1 MLNIRALMATV
12 LTGMIFLL
20 GTAPSH
26 AAEKSSASVAHIK
39 LSGGLDE
46 SPVAND
52 PLFGATAENFKTKL
66 ERIKKAKD
74 DSSVQGLYLEIDG
87 LGIGYA
93 KVDEICRAISDFRKG
108 GKKVFAY
115 MESPSTKDYLVAAA
129 CDEISMPES
138 GSLMLTGLRAEVTF
152 YKDLFD
158 KLGVHADMLRMGD
171 FKSAAEPYTRSSMS
185 KESRQQLETVLDD
198 FYAKEIVAHIAQ
210 ARTPQKFTEDQVKK
224 LIDEGPY
231 TARAAKA
238 AGLIDRLAY
247 SEGFEEGLKTAL
259 DASRV
264 KIVKNYGQTTGS
276 DLDLS
281 NPFALLKALFA
292 PPKATSSNK
301 PKIAVIYA
309 VGMITAG
316 KSVDMPFLGKTLG
329 STTLIEAIREAE
341 KDKTVKAIIL
351 RVDSPGGSALASDL
365 VWNEL
370 RKSKKPVVASMSD
383 VAASGGYY
391 ISMAASKIYAEPGT
405 LTGSIGVVGGKI
417 ALGGLEE
424 KVGVKTE
431 VIARG
436 ANANIFSM
444 STPFTDSEKKAMT
457 AMMQETYDQ
466 FLDKAIEGRKKAG
479 KEMSKES
486 LLKLAGGRVWTGRQA
501 KENGLIDEVGSLE
514 DAIAGTKKLAGMAD
528 DAEMEM
534 LYLPKPASLLETLM
548 ESKGDLGTK
557 ATLESLPL
565 LKEVPELTSK
575 FSSLA
580 GLLRLRGEAVWVVM
594 PYRVDVR

>member
-1 MLNIRALMATV
+1 MHMLNLRALLATALV
-12 LTGMIFLL
+12 FTF
-20 GTAPSH
+20 
-26 AAEKSSASVAHIK
+26 AASVGRAADKPSASVAHIK

-74 DSSVQGLYLEIDG
+74 DAAIQGLYLEIDG

-93 KVDEICRAISDFRKG
+93 KVDELCRAIADFRRG

-158 KLGVHADMLRMGD
+158 KLGVQADMLRMGD

-198 FYAKEIVAHIAQ
+198 FYAKDIVAHIAQ
-210 ARTPQKFTEDQVKK
+210 TRSQQKFTEDQVKK
-224 LIDEGPY
+224 LIDQGPY
-231 TARAAKA
+231 TARGAKA

-247 SEGFEEGLKTAL
+247 PDGFEEGLKAGV
-259 DASRV
+259 DANRV
-264 KIVKNYGQTTGS
+264 KIVKNYGQTTGN

-281 NPFALLKALFA
+281 NPFALLKALLA

-309 VGMITAG
+309 VGMITTG

-329 STTLIEAIREAE
+329 STTLLEAIREAE

-405 LTGSIGVVGGKI
+405 LTGSIGVLGGKI

-424 KVGVKTE
+424 RAGLKTE
-431 VIARG
+431 IITRG
-436 ANANIFSM
+436 ANANIFSLT
-444 STPFTDSEKKAMT
+444 TPFSESEKKAMT
-457 AMMQETYDQ
+457 AMLQETYDQ

-479 KEMSKES
+479 KEMTKES

-534 LYLPKPASLLETLM
+534 MYLPKAPSFLEMLM
-548 ESKGDLGTK
+548 ESKADAAAK
-557 ATLESLPL
+557 AMLESLPL
-565 LKEVPELTSK
+565 LKNVPELTSK

-580 GLLRLRGEAVWVVM
+580 GLLRLRGESVWVVM